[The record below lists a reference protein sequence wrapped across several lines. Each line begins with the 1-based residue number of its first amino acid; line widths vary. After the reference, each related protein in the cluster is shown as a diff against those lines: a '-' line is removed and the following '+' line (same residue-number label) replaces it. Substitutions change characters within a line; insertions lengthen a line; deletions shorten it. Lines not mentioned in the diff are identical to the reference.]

1 MNIWWR
7 DAKLIIIKIFS
18 CRPDLHLSFVY
29 CGYIKEMVN
38 VHWCSYAVIKLKF
51 KKYAVLKPRSEKLLV
66 NYHTNRLLQHRFRAR
81 KSSEKKKKE
90 TFLLYDNK
98 PTADNDID
106 SYLQDA
112 MSTNILAKQIQANVL
127 RRKKEYKCARPTWD
141 LELWVCL
148 LAPQQYLASCC
159 ASIRLTV
166 RGFASHTQG
175 TWVSL
180 VFTCL
185 RGLISAILV
194 LCLMPLVPSLYT
206 LESFFAFGQPR
217 VAFGQ
222 VRRRWKTR
230 MGNGGLIGNRIGNRI
245 GSRWGSYMSR

>member
-29 CGYIKEMVN
+29 CGYTKEMVN

-81 KSSEKKKKE
+81 KSSEKKKKRHFSYM
-90 TFLLYDNK
+90 TTNPQQIMTLTHIYRTQWAQIFLQSKYK
-98 PTADNDID
+98 QM
-106 SYLQDA
+106 YYGERK
-112 MSTNILAKQIQANVL
+112 STNVRGQ
-127 RRKKEYKCARPTWD
+127 PGTS
-141 LELWVCL
+141 ELWVCL
-148 LAPQQYLASCC
+148 LAPRQYLASCC

-194 LCLMPLVPSLYT
+194 LRLMPLVPSLYT